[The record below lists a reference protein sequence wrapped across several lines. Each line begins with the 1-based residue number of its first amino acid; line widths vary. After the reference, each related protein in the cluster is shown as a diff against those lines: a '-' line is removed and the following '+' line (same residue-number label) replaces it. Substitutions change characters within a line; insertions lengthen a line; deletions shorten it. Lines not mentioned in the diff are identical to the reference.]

1 MGQGE
6 RWVLH
11 HSGCSFSSDLRDN
24 GSAEGGCC
32 FSRVGPRSISC
43 SNGSLAGAL
52 FLIHYLLISNL
63 IKDENLTS
71 PPTFLAI
78 KGVSLHPFEK
88 DALLLMEGWGTPIQ
102 GALGRWRQKGQFKN
116 SFDLAG
122 CNDNMPALIPAL
134 GRRKTENQGFKAS
147 WGYRET
153 NQTDWLS
160 KYKVLVSWLLL

>member
-6 RWVLH
+6 RLVLH

-24 GSAEGGCC
+24 GSAAEGC
-32 FSRVGPRSISC
+32 FLSRAGPCRIGYSSC
-43 SNGSLAGAL
+43 RLARAL

-63 IKDENLTS
+63 IKGENLTS

-88 DALLLMEGWGTPIQ
+88 DTLLLTDGWGTPIL
-102 GALGRWRQKGQFKN
+102 GALGKWRQEGQFN

-122 CNDNMPALIPAL
+122 CSDNMPSLIPAL
-134 GRRKTENQGFKAS
+134 GG
-147 WGYRET
+147 
-153 NQTDWLS
+153 
-160 KYKVLVSWLLL
+160 